1 MRWCDI
7 TFNVESGDAVPIAVV
22 HVRKA
27 TKTGKNR
34 SVQCQHQANATLIQW
49 RQTTTFQQNN
59 DLVFFGQSRAST
71 DQVRFTDLNKSFQT
85 FLERCP
91 YENRDRGLLFSKE
104 NEKRSIYSLRHTYAT
119 SRINAAVNIYDLSLN
134 LGCKVQQIERHYSHS
149 NSDQR
154 RFAITKSSSTPASTS
169 TTPTAPPASKPP
181 LEDLVSNAIA
191 AFDTDQIDTA
201 TLVSIL
207 TAKKHSR
214 NKCNK

>member
-7 TFNVESGDAVPIAVV
+7 TFNAESGDALPIAVV

-34 SVQCQHQANATLIQW
+34 SVQCQHQANETLLAW
-49 RQTTTFQQNN
+49 RQTTTFKQNN
-59 DLVFFGQSRAST
+59 DLVFFGQSRACT

-104 NEKRSIYSLRHTYAT
+104 NEKRSLYSLRHTYAT

-154 RFAITKSSSTPASTS
+154 RFAITKSSTTSPAST
-169 TTPTAPPASKPP
+169 APKPP

-191 AFDTDQIDTA
+191 AFDTDQIDTE

>member
-1 MRWCDI
+1 MCIRD
-7 TFNVESGDAVPIAVV
+7 
-22 HVRKA
+22 R
-27 TKTGKNR
+27 
-34 SVQCQHQANATLIQW
+34 
-49 RQTTTFQQNN
+49 NN
-59 DLVFFGQSRAST
+59 DLVFFGQSRAAT
-71 DQVRFTDLNKSFQT
+71 DQVRFSDLNKSFQT

-91 YENRDRGLLFSKE
+91 YENRPRGLLFSKE

-169 TTPTAPPASKPP
+169 TTPTAPP
-181 LEDLVSNAIA
+181 LEDLVSNAIV

-207 TAKKHSR
+207 TAKKHNR